1 MIFVLFWKSRGKF
14 ENWYWKIRFFI
25 PEPFTQVNL
34 VLFLYFCSGN
44 WIYGLI
50 RLSSYCSKRLCGTI
64 VRAFLFVA
72 FNLTKG
78 ALPALWAWYQRTA
91 HKAQRSPAKKN
102 YTSSENYSRSFLMKL
117 TRSES
122 RKPGSRCGQIVTH
135 TFSIIQKLGKF
146 VL

>member
-1 MIFVLFWKSRGKF
+1 MNFVLFWKLRGKI
-14 ENWYWKIRFFI
+14 WKILDIWKFFI

-91 HKAQRSPAKKN
+91 HKAQRSPAKKV
-102 YTSSENYSRSFLMKL
+102 TQVVKISKSFSNETYQVWVQE
-117 TRSES
+117 TRVEVWTN
-122 RKPGSRCGQIVTH
+122 RYPYV
-135 TFSIIQKLGKF
+135 
-146 VL
+146 